1 MPAAP
6 QGITKASCGDRF
18 VSRATANCVELRDC
32 AWRGRGTRFARAR
45 VMTLS
50 AFGRFVVA
58 GLLALAL
65 LAIAVQARAQ
75 EQELPAPEA
84 WQALER
90 GDASKAAA
98 IFRDALDR
106 SPSNPFLHY
115 GSAHA
120 SLALGRTEAAISSL
134 KRAVEYEPRFM
145 HALVLLAQIAYQT
158 ADLDLAVRSLEKAA
172 VLAPKD
178 KNIAG
183 QLAKWR
189 KEASLHQSFQTR
201 PGVRFN
207 VLFEG
212 PEQKMIGDRVST
224 VLNNA
229 YWSIGKTLNIYPS
242 TALEVI
248 LYSNKQFQDITR
260 APAWAGGGYDGR
272 IRLPVGGA
280 LKSPQ
285 TLDRVVTHEYVHAVV
300 RNAAGSNVPAWVNEG
315 LASYL
320 ESSDKSWVRLVLKQA
335 TGRIE
340 LEDLVEGF
348 GGFDGDTA
356 LVAYAESYIAA
367 ELLCEKLNPH
377 IGPFLQ
383 LLGNGHTVDQ
393 ALSRHGVQPE
403 AFYAEWKRRV
413 GIK

>member
-1 MPAAP
+1 M
-6 QGITKASCGDRF
+6 
-18 VSRATANCVELRDC
+18 
-32 AWRGRGTRFARAR
+32 
-45 VMTLS
+45 
-50 AFGRFVVA
+50 VA
-58 GLLALAL
+58 MLLAAAL
-65 LAIAVQARAQ
+65 LAIAVQARA
-75 EQELPAPEA
+75 QELPAPEA

-98 IFRDALDR
+98 MFRDALDR

-120 SLALGRTEAAISSL
+120 SLALGRTDAAISSL
-134 KRAVEYEPRFM
+134 KRAIEYEPRFM
-145 HALVLLAQIAYQT
+145 HAIVLLAQVAYQT
-158 ADLDLAVRSLEKAA
+158 ADLDLAVRMLEKAA
-172 VLAPKD
+172 LLAPKD
-178 KNIAG
+178 RDIAA

-189 KEASLHQSFQTR
+189 KESSLHQSFQTR

-212 PEQKMIGDRVST
+212 PAQKAIGDRVSS
-224 VLNNA
+224 VLDSA
-229 YWSIGKTLNIYPS
+229 YWSIGKTLNIYPG
-242 TALEVI
+242 TALDVI

-272 IRLPVGGA
+272 IRVPVGGA

-300 RNAAGSNVPAWVNEG
+300 RNAAGNNVPAWVNEG

-320 ESSDKSWVRLVLKQA
+320 ESGDKTWARRVLRQA
-335 TGRIE
+335 TDRIG
-340 LEDLVEGF
+340 LEDLAEGF
-348 GGFDGDTA
+348 GGFDGPTA
-356 LVAYAESYIAA
+356 LVAYAESYVAA

-403 AFYAEWKRRV
+403 AFYAEWRKRV

>member
-1 MPAAP
+1 MCA
-6 QGITKASCGDRF
+6 I
-18 VSRATANCVELRDC
+18 RAGHAVCPR
-32 AWRGRGTRFARAR
+32 R

-50 AFGRFVVA
+50 AFGRYVVV
-58 GLLALAL
+58 GVLMLAL

-75 EQELPAPEA
+75 EMPAPAA
-84 WQALER
+84 WEALEK

-106 SPSNPFLHY
+106 SPSNPFLLY

-120 SLALGRTEAAISSL
+120 SLALGRTDAAISSL
-134 KRAVEYEPRFM
+134 KKAIEYEPKFL
-145 HALVLLAQIAYQT
+145 HAMVLLAQVAYQT
-158 ADLDLAVRSLEKAA
+158 ADLDLAVRALEKAA
-172 VLAPKD
+172 AVAPRD
-178 KNIAG
+178 REIAA
-183 QLAKWR
+183 QLAKWK
-189 KEASLHQSFQTR
+189 KESNLHQSFQQR

-212 PEQKMIGDRVST
+212 PAQKAIGDRVST
-224 VLNNA
+224 VLDNA
-229 YWSIGKTLNIYPS
+229 YWSIGKTLNIYPG
-242 TALEVI
+242 TALDVI

-272 IRLPVGGA
+272 IRLPVGNA
-280 LKSPQ
+280 LASPA
-285 TLDRVVTHEYVHAVV
+285 TLDRVLVHEYVHAVV
-300 RNAAGSNVPAWVNEG
+300 RHAAGNNVPAWVNEG

-320 ESSDKSWVRLVLKQA
+320 ESADKTWARRVLKQA
-335 TGRIE
+335 ADRIE
-340 LEDLVEGF
+340 LQDLEEGF
-348 GGFDGDTA
+348 GGLDSDTA